1 MEHFIQISELKVT
14 PSPDV
19 LRTVVGSCIALCLY
33 DRVRSIGGM
42 VHILMPEH
50 DGKQDTPPG
59 RYADTGVP
67 ALIREMQ
74 RSGSRVSGLEAAFFG
89 GASMFASGSNG
100 TRGIGLRNADVVR
113 EILSE
118 YRISVRDEDVGG
130 TLGRRVVF
138 HCETGRIDVS
148 MLAKPSWRPAVASPA
163 DGNGRK

>member
-19 LRTVVGSCIALCLY
+19 LRTVVGSCIALCLF
-33 DRVRSIGGM
+33 DRARSIGGM

-67 ALIREMQ
+67 ALVREMQ
-74 RSGSRVSGLEAAFFG
+74 RSGSRAPGLEAALFG
-89 GASMFASGSNG
+89 GASMFTSGSNG
-100 TRGIGLRNADVVR
+100 IRSIGLRNADVVR
-113 EILSE
+113 EILAE
-118 YRISVRDEDVGG
+118 YRIPVRDEDVGG

-138 HCETGRIDVS
+138 HCGTGRVDVS
-148 MLAKPSWRPAVASPA
+148 MLAKPTWRTASA
-163 DGNGRK
+163 ATDGNGKK